1 MEETRCL
8 VCQEDY
14 DESSHD
20 PVQLPECGH
29 TFCRACLI
37 LITNH
42 DPTSNNSKA
51 ELTCPTCRKI
61 HIGNHPREL
70 PPNYTAAHLAKAL
83 LRKQAENCEIHDDK
97 AGYWCSKC
105 EEAVCGICISES
117 HSGEEDHSIIKAR
130 DFVDQMKT
138 EITTMGENLLY
149 RAKMKQDILR
159 KNAQEHIYGLVQVF
173 KEISVMGELVEEVK
187 GILEESK
194 CNDELISAIRGNL
207 INMTSITESAK
218 ELDLQEALKNEKVN
232 KNKKSEMVHVIP
244 KPEIRW
250 PLVLCVKHNNR
261 QGRLLLENGRLHMYS
276 LEDINMDADIS
287 VKVPLLAS
295 IADQKGQ
302 EVFLDLSY
310 CSNSLGRVYIKLW
323 RHLRRAQHFLELCLG
338 LRGPS
343 YKGAKFTERKFHTD
357 DFPFEYIVA
366 GKYSYDGFSS
376 SRGVMDNL
384 EWGEDHKG
392 PRKRG
397 VIIGASYGEAE
408 KDALFAFCTQDGE
421 GEFKCPF
428 GEVITGMN
436 IIDKAMQKATLKELT
451 ISNAGMVL
459 PYELEEIV

>member
-1 MEETRCL
+1 MEEARCL

-14 DESSHD
+14 DEASHD

-61 HIGNHPREL
+61 HIGNHPCEL
-70 PPNYTAAHLAKAL
+70 PTNYAAAHLAKAL
-83 LRKQAENCEIHDDK
+83 LRKQAENCDVHEDK
-97 AGYWCSKC
+97 AGYWCGVC

-117 HSGEEDHSIIKAR
+117 HSGEYHSIVKAS
-130 DFVDQMKT
+130 DFVEQMKT
-138 EITTMGENLLY
+138 EINTMGEDLLK
-149 RAKMKQDILR
+149 RAKIKHEILR
-159 KNAQEHIYGLVQVF
+159 KKAQEHIYGLVQVF
-173 KEISVMGELVEEVK
+173 KEITVVGELVEEVE

-194 CNDELISAIRGNL
+194 LNEELITAIRSNL
-207 INMTSITESAK
+207 LSIKSIKESAK
-218 ELDLQEALKNEKVN
+218 ELDLQESSKKEIVENN
-232 KNKKSEMVHVIP
+232 KNIEVVTVIP
-244 KPEIRW
+244 KPEVRW

-261 QGRLLLENGRLHMYS
+261 QGRLHLENGRLHMYS
-276 LEDINMDADIS
+276 LEDLNMDPDIII
-287 VKVPLLAS
+287 KVPFLAS
-295 IADQKGQ
+295 IADHKGQ

-310 CSNSLGRVYIKLW
+310 GNNSIGRVYIKLW

-343 YKGAKFTERKFHTD
+343 YKGAKFTERKFCTD

-366 GKYSYDGFSS
+366 GKYNYDGFYS
-376 SRGVMDNL
+376 SRGIMDNL

-397 VIIGASYGEAE
+397 IIIGASYGEAE
-408 KDALFAFCTQDGE
+408 KDALFAFCTQDAE

-428 GEVITGMN
+428 GEVINGMD
-436 IIDKAMQKATLKELT
+436 IIDKAMQKATLKELIIT
-451 ISNAGMVL
+451 DAGMVL
-459 PYELEEIV
+459 PYEFEENV